1 MADDEGCVAYPHGK
15 LVIAALAL
23 LRTARPFA
31 DADLRDSTGTS
42 SERSWWDR

>member
-1 MADDEGCVAYPHGK
+1 MAYGDGHVAYPRGK

-23 LRTARPFA
+23 LRMARPIA

-42 SERSWWDR
+42 SER